1 MTDYKS
7 MYNCA
12 KKDGTAKQR
21 TAKYKEWDQKGQ
33 VIVGKYI
40 SANPVQS
47 KMSDG
52 SYNQYLFETDE
63 GLIKFALGKST
74 DQEVSEILVKF
85 NVYAIE
91 FLGQED
97 LTGGRRVNK
106 FNVLELAPSGEPGA
120 EQPVKPEGGTAVD
133 KK

>member
-1 MTDYKS
+1 MSDYKS
-7 MYNCA
+7 MYNRA
-12 KKDGTAKQR
+12 KKDGTVIKR
-21 TAKYKEWDQKGQ
+21 TAQYKEWDEKGD
-33 VIVGKYI
+33 IIIGKFI

-52 SYNQYLFETDE
+52 SYNQYLFETDD
-63 GLIKFALGKST
+63 GLVKFALGKST

-85 NVYAIE
+85 NIYAIE

-106 FNVLELAPSGEPGA
+106 FNVLEIAPPGEPGA
-120 EQPVKPEGGTAVD
+120 EQPVKPKSGTTLD
-133 KK
+133 EK